1 MQSLTPSA
9 SLLPSFLLLLLLRS
23 AEVVRLDGS
32 LDAGETNATAEYIR
46 SSCAS
51 TLYPDVCYSSLSRY
65 AGEVQ
70 NDPNRLA
77 RVAISVSLLR
87 ARVMAAYLSIM
98 TGQAEN
104 GPEQLAAAALED
116 CVSNFDNAVEQIRG
130 SLKQM
135 RGLNPSS
142 PESFRFQMSNVQT
155 WMSAALT
162 DQETCTDGFE
172 EVGDCPLKSDV
183 NQRSTHVK
191 QVTRNALALVN
202 SFVNQTAP

>member
-9 SLLPSFLLLLLLRS
+9 PLLLLILSFLLLLHS
-23 AEVVRLDGS
+23 TAAAEES
-32 LDAGETNATAEYIR
+32 NATTEYIR

-65 AGEVQ
+65 AGAVQ

-87 ARVMAAYLSIM
+87 ARVMAAYLSNM
-98 TGQAEN
+98 TEQAEN
-104 GPEQLAAAALED
+104 WPEPLAVAALHD
-116 CVSNFDNAVEQIRG
+116 CVSNFDSAVDQIRG
-130 SLKQM
+130 SLEQM
-135 RGLNPSS
+135 RGLDSS
-142 PESFRFQMSNVQT
+142 SQESFRFQMSNVQT

-162 DQETCTDGFE
+162 DQETCTDGFD

-183 NQRSTHVK
+183 NERSTHVK
-191 QVTRNALALVN
+191 QVTSNALALVN